1 MGEKQD
7 KKVVSKDAKS
17 GKVERHNRIHKQKNV
32 KVRKKDFDELLL
44 SLTSVEITKHR

>member
-1 MGEKQD
+1 MEQKQD

-17 GKVERHNRIHKQKNV
+17 GKVERHSRVHKQKNV

-44 SLTSVEITKHR
+44 SLSSVEIVKHK